1 MLIVEPDEDE
11 DRCQEGDDT
20 PNPHEGQ
27 VGHQQWDLEM
37 ELILLST
44 DATLRTSLSST
55 FLQTLP
61 DLVTPLKGPSLS
73 LHSCPPMGSAPSERF
88 GY

>member
-11 DRCQEGDDT
+11 DCCQEGDDT

-37 ELILLST
+37 ELIPLST
-44 DATLRTSLSST
+44 DACPKQSLNIGT
-55 FLQTLP
+55 
-61 DLVTPLKGPSLS
+61 KI
-73 LHSCPPMGSAPSERF
+73 SEAEKQ
-88 GY
+88 